1 MNKLLFPFLLCFYLS
16 MAFLACKKN
25 TKDPELP
32 PGAAKA
38 RSELACTYETLSGN
52 ISANRTL
59 TATTTYK
66 LDGCVTV
73 KSGATLTIPAGT
85 LLLGLKTPTAGGK
98 SALIVEKGARLN
110 ISGTPANP
118 VVFTSDQPAGSRRP
132 GDWVGLRVFGQAPN
146 NNANTLT
153 VDLGCS
159 LYSGG
164 GTINADNSGS
174 MQYFQVHYAGAQATG
189 GDFSQAGI
197 MLNSVGT
204 GTVFDHV
211 QVTNTLNDAMAVFGG
226 LVKLANV
233 AAYNTDRTD
242 YRYEF
247 GYKGNSQ
254 FLAAMRL
261 DNAAIPSALAYGVNV
276 VNNRFNPGATPTT
289 QPVVANTTIFGPN
302 SCNNGLV
309 NANFRN
315 GIRVGD
321 NAAAKFYNNVI
332 SSWNTGA
339 TTSGFRIESAASV
352 AKTAIN
358 ELEFSFNS
366 FYQSGVIPYIS
377 SAAWAGGCESSMAQ
391 WITGSGL
398 LPCDESGNQF
408 SVSTLGYNSSFC
420 ANFCS
425 GFTQNFTLGMTTLSS
440 PNYSWDAG
448 GQFSHPNYRGAFGAT
463 DWTLGWTDWCPGNR
477 NYCN

>member
-32 PGAAKA
+32 PGAEKA

-118 VVFTSDQPAGSRRP
+118 VIFTSDQPAGSRRP
-132 GDWVGLRVFGQAPN
+132 GDWVGLRIFGQAPN
-146 NNANTLT
+146 NNANALS

-159 LYSGG
+159 LYLGG
-164 GTINADNSGS
+164 GTINTDNSGS

-242 YRYEF
+242 FRYEF

-261 DNAAIPSALAYGVNV
+261 NNTAIPSADAFGIYI
-276 VNNRFNPGATPTT
+276 VNNRFAPGNSPVTIPVISNAT
-289 QPVVANTTIFGPN
+289 VMGPN
-302 SCNNGLV
+302 SCNAASV
-309 NANFRN
+309 NASFKEAVRIANSA
-315 GIRVGD
+315 GGKI
-321 NAAAKFYNNVI
+321 YNNVL
-332 SSWNTGA
+332 SAWNTA
-339 TTSGFRIESAASV
+339 LTPSGFNIDNITSI
-352 AKTAIN
+352 AKTATN
-358 ELEFSFNS
+358 DLEFSYNS
-366 FYQSGVIPYIS
+366 FNQSGATPYK
-377 SAAWAGGCESSMAQ
+377 SATWSTGCESSMAQ

-425 GFTQNFTLGMTTLSS
+425 GFTQSFTLDMTTLSS